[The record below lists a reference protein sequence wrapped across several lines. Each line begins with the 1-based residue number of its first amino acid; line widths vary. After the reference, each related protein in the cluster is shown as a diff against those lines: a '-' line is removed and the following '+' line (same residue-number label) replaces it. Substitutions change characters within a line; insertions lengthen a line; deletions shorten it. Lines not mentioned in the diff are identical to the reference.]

1 MTQLISRFET
11 GGAASARAQLVSI
24 QYLRALAA
32 LMVLVTHALY
42 WPLESR
48 NEPLLITGRLGV
60 EIFFVLSGFI
70 ITVIGGE
77 ARFEPVAFARNR
89 IMRIVP
95 MYWVATFLIVGLA
108 TASPSSFRTTV
119 PTIEGMIKSLLFIPS
134 DVPKAPLLGL
144 GWTLDYEAF
153 FYLVFGSLFFVRAA
167 SRTALLAVLFVG
179 LMVIGRLIDHP
190 SHTQSF
196 YTSLSLLGFL
206 VGTGVGRLHQLGSLQ
221 RLGRIHVL
229 GLLAAGTLSLVI
241 LYRTD
246 PEAHLPLFH
255 MSMSFG
261 AMTIVVAMI
270 WVEEAGRLPVIPA
283 CRFLGDASYSLYL
296 FHFFAMAAA
305 WAIGRKLFGPVSA
318 LNYVPLAVAAIAAG
332 LAIGCLAYWYLER
345 PILNWTRQ
353 RRRPTALTQGSA
365 S

>member
-11 GGAASARAQLVSI
+11 GEAAAARPQLVSI

-48 NEPLLITGRLGV
+48 NEALLVTGRLGV

-77 ARFEPVAFARNR
+77 ARFEPIAFARNR
-89 IMRIVP
+89 ILRIVP
-95 MYWVATFLIVGLA
+95 MYWVATLLVVGLA
-108 TASPSSFRTTV
+108 TASPSSFLTTV
-119 PTIEGMIKSLLFIPS
+119 PTTEGIIKSLLFIPS
-134 DVPKAPLLGL
+134 DMPKAPLLRL

-153 FYLVFGSLFFVRAA
+153 FYLVFGSLFFVRSAT
-167 SRTALLAVLFVG
+167 RTALLAILFVG
-179 LMVIGRLIDHP
+179 LIVIGRVIDQP
-190 SHTQSF
+190 SHVQDF
-196 YTSLSLLGFL
+196 YTSPSLLGFL
-206 VGTGVGRLHQLGSLQ
+206 VGAGVGRLYQLGLLQ
-221 RLGRIHVL
+221 RLGRIQVL
-229 GLLAAGTLSLVI
+229 GLLAAGALSLSV

-246 PEAHLPLFH
+246 PDVHLLLFH
-255 MSMSFG
+255 LSMSFG
-261 AMTIVVAMI
+261 AMTIVVAVI
-270 WVEEAGRLPVIPA
+270 WAEEAGRLPVVPA
-283 CRFLGDASYSLYL
+283 FRFLGDASYSLYL

-318 LNYVPLAVAAIAAG
+318 FNYAPLAVAAIAAG
-332 LAIGCLAYWYLER
+332 LTAGCLAYWYLER

-353 RRRPTALTQGSA
+353 RRRPAVVTQGSTP
-365 S
+365 

>member
-77 ARFEPVAFARNR
+77 AFEPVAFARNR

-95 MYWVATFLIVGLA
+95 MYWIATFLIVGLA

-167 SRTALLAVLFVG
+167 SRAALLAVLFVG

-206 VGTGVGRLHQLGSLQ
+206 VGTGVGRLYQLGSLQ

-296 FHFFAMAAA
+296 FHFFAMAVA